1 MRAAGTRYRLNKYVI
16 RATACFKSYI
26 RYWMTNAG
34 GAAQGKRITRSNRQ
48 RRAGAGNDFGLAFQ
62 IFTAHLAVILRFGN
76 INIAN

>member
-1 MRAAGTRYRLNKYVI
+1 MR
-16 RATACFKSYI
+16 
-26 RYWMTNAG
+26 
-34 GAAQGKRITRSNRQ
+34 GAAQGKHITRSNRQ